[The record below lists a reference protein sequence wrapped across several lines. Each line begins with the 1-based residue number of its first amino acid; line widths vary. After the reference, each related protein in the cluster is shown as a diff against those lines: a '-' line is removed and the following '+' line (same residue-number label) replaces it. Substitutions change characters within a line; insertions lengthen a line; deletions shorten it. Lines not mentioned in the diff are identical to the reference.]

1 MTTIVLLNDTLRCHD
16 NPLLNINS
24 QQNVAVVVLDRA
36 AFFNRQYNIPR
47 ANLQRLQQ
55 QLAAITTL
63 KHNLNAQ
70 GIGLIMLVGDITN
83 CLSSLVNKFKA
94 THLYASEPTG
104 YNEYS
109 ALSLLKNQTDVQ
121 LLDCNSLLGNAL
133 RPDLATLS
141 HSFTPFRKQ
150 QEPLLQVSAPLSPAA
165 VTSSWLPQ
173 EQCDIFNNEFVQLYQ
188 QYSTNVSSFPALEQQ
203 ALNQVDRYIWQKK
216 QLLNYKNTRNQL
228 YGSDYASFC
237 SAPLALGTL
246 SVRWLWQN
254 IIDFEQQNTAN
265 DSTYWLK
272 FELLW
277 REFFRWQCRKH
288 GACWFSK
295 GSIQQKLNLSAPN
308 LNPTQTQYFN
318 NWCAANTGV
327 PFIDANMRLL
337 NQTGL
342 MSNRGRQNVASFLI
356 HDLGIDWRLGAAY
369 FEQRL
374 LDYDCASNWG
384 NWAYIAGSGNSA
396 ERQFNVIKQALFYDA
411 NGDFVRTMLPELEA
425 NGSLIHRPAKHVVIP
440 QHWNSWLAK
449 LS

>member
-1 MTTIVLLNDTLRCHD
+1 MTTIVLLNDTLRWHD
-16 NPLLNINS
+16 NPLLHVNS
-24 QQNVAVVVLDRA
+24 KNKVAVVVLDKA
-36 AFFNRQYNIPR
+36 AFFNRQYNIAR
-47 ANLQRLQQ
+47 ASLQRLQQ
-55 QLAAITTL
+55 QLAAIMTL
-63 KHNLNAQ
+63 KHTLNTQ
-70 GIGLIMLVGDITN
+70 GIGLIMQVGEINN
-83 CLSSLVNKFKA
+83 CLRSVIQHFKSPY
-94 THLYASEPTG
+94 LYAAEPTG
-104 YNEYS
+104 YNEHS

-150 QEPLLQVSAPLSPAA
+150 QEPLLQVSKPLSPTAI
-165 VTSSWLPQ
+165 TGTWLPQ
-173 EQCDIFNNEFVQLYQ
+173 QQCDIFNNEFIQLYQ
-188 QYSTNVSSFPALEQQ
+188 QYAANNANFRALEQQ
-203 ALNQVDRYIWQKK
+203 ALNHVERYIWQQK

-228 YGSDYASFC
+228 QGSDYASFC

-254 IIDFEQQNTAN
+254 IIDFEQKIFAN

-288 GACWFSK
+288 GAGWFSK
-295 GSIQQKLNLSAPN
+295 GSIQQKLDFSAPN
-308 LNPTQTQYFN
+308 LKPTQTQYFN
-318 NWCAANTGV
+318 NWCAENTGV

-384 NWAYIAGSGNSA
+384 NWAYITGSGNSA

-411 NGDFVRTMLPELEA
+411 DGDFVRTMLPELEA
-425 NGSLIHRPAKHVVIP
+425 RGSLIHHPAQHVALP
-440 QHWNSWLAK
+440 NHWHSWLAI